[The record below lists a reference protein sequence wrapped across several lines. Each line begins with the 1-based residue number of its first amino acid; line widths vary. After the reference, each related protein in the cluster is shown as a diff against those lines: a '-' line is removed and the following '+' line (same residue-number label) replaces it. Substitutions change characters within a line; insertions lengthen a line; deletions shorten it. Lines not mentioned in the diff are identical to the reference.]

1 MGADIVNQAMSMG
14 SMIQMAMESLVS
26 PTITAVTTALFTA
39 MFVGRKTEQKGLAG
53 TKTTIFEEEIRTLLD
68 NGRLSYR
75 EFNQIKNYLEV
86 AEKADEFHKECGYD
100 KVEPNTQYDIDWFIR
115 FFDAAS
121 NVSNEDLQKI
131 WAKLLAGETICKG
144 CFSLRAIETLYNMS
158 PDEARLFSEIADIV
172 IDGRYI
178 FYEMGSIGEEINKK
192 YGETIFTLDIY
203 GQIDSMQTEWFELL
217 QSRFSKDISYKGL
230 VPFDK
235 STDILKNYYALLFP
249 TRFYTEGIP
258 GTIIDAYASGVPVIS
273 AKWESFNDLVNEK
286 IVGYGYTF
294 GNYNELIKC
303 LSIAMENSYKWNQ
316 MKKNCLVQAEKYSA
330 RYVLNRLIEKL

>member
-158 PDEARLFSEIADIV
+158 PDEARLFSEIADIKSGKINCIIV
-172 IDGRYI
+172 KDLSRLGRNYI
-178 FYEMGSIGEEINKK
+178 EMGK
-192 YGETIFTLDIY
+192 YLEQIFPMMGMMEGVLWY
-203 GQIDSMQTEWFELL
+203 GSNT
-217 QSRFSKDISYKGL
+217 SRAYR
-230 VPFDK
+230 
-235 STDILKNYYALLFP
+235 IL
-249 TRFYTEGIP
+249 
-258 GTIIDAYASGVPVIS
+258 
-273 AKWESFNDLVNEK
+273 
-286 IVGYGYTF
+286 
-294 GNYNELIKC
+294 
-303 LSIAMENSYKWNQ
+303 
-316 MKKNCLVQAEKYSA
+316 
-330 RYVLNRLIEKL
+330 

>member
-158 PDEARLFSEIADIV
+158 PDEARLF
-172 IDGRYI
+172 
-178 FYEMGSIGEEINKK
+178 
-192 YGETIFTLDIY
+192 
-203 GQIDSMQTEWFELL
+203 
-217 QSRFSKDISYKGL
+217 
-230 VPFDK
+230 
-235 STDILKNYYALLFP
+235 
-249 TRFYTEGIP
+249 
-258 GTIIDAYASGVPVIS
+258 
-273 AKWESFNDLVNEK
+273 
-286 IVGYGYTF
+286 
-294 GNYNELIKC
+294 
-303 LSIAMENSYKWNQ
+303 
-316 MKKNCLVQAEKYSA
+316 
-330 RYVLNRLIEKL
+330 